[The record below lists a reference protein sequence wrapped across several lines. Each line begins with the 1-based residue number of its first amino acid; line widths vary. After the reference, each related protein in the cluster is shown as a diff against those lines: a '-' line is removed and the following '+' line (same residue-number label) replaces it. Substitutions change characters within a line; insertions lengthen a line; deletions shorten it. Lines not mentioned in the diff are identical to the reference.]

1 MHYRT
6 LGKTGRKVS
15 ILGFGAMRLPTIK
28 LGEQAIKHDEAI
40 KLIRKSIDAG
50 VNYIDTAY
58 NYHSDESEL
67 VVAKALKDGYREKVT
82 LATKAPIWKKEY
94 DKEESFDKYL
104 TEQLKKL
111 EVETIDVYLFHALNA
126 KTWKKLNEIKA
137 IESAKKAKEDG
148 KINHLAFSFHDKP
161 ELLKEI
167 IDSSAF
173 EVMLVQY
180 NILDTVNEE
189 MIKYASDKGIGVV
202 IMGPVGG
209 GRLAGEPPESL
220 KQYLLPEKKTF
231 TDLALR
237 YVWNNPYVDIAL
249 SGMGSD
255 EMLDENLA
263 LASNEEHT
271 LTDTQKKMADELGVK
286 FKELTDNLCTN
297 CKYCMP
303 CEQEVNIAFIF
314 QALINSQVYGQEDAA
329 KRSYSIIGKED
340 WASGKNAEACM
351 ECGECL
357 EKCPQKIPI
366 IDQLKKAHKILT

>member
-1 MHYRT
+1 MQYRT

-15 ILGFGAMRLPTIK
+15 VLGFGAMRLPTIK

-40 KLIRKSIDAG
+40 ELIRKSIDAG
-50 VNYIDTAY
+50 VNYVDTAY

-104 TEQLKKL
+104 NEQLKKL
-111 EVETIDVYLFHALNA
+111 EVETIDVYLFHALNT
-126 KTWKKLNEIKA
+126 KTWKKLNEIKG
-137 IESAKKAKEDG
+137 IESAKKAKAAG

-167 IDSSAF
+167 IDSEAF

-189 MIKYASDKGIGVV
+189 MIKYASEKGIGVV
-202 IMGPVGG
+202 VMGPVGG
-209 GRLAGEPPESL
+209 GRLAGVPPEKL
-220 KQYLLPEKKTF
+220 EQYLLPGKKNF
-231 TDLALR
+231 ADLALR
-237 YVWNNPYVDIAL
+237 YVWNNPYVDVAL
-249 SGMGSD
+249 SGMGTD
-255 EMLDENLA
+255 EMVEENLA
-263 LASNEEHT
+263 LASNEEYT

-286 FKELTDNLCTN
+286 FKGLTDNLCTN

-314 QALINSQVYGQEDAA
+314 QALINYQVYGQEDEA
-329 KRSYSIIGKED
+329 KRRYSIIGKED
-340 WASGKNAEACM
+340 WASGKNAEACT

-366 IDQLKKAHKILT
+366 IDQLKKAHEILT

>member
-1 MHYRT
+1 MHYRM

-28 LGEQAIKHDEAI
+28 PGEQAIKHDEAI
-40 KLIRKSIDAG
+40 NLIRRSIDAG
-50 VNYIDTAY
+50 VNYVDTAY

-67 VVAKALKDGYREKVT
+67 VVAKALKDGYRDKVT

-104 TEQLKKL
+104 KEQLKKL
-111 EVETIDVYLFHALNA
+111 DVETIDVYLFHALNE

-137 IESAKKAKEDG
+137 IESAQKAKKEG

-161 ELLKEI
+161 ELLKKI
-167 IDSSAF
+167 IDSDAF

-189 MIKYASDKGIGVV
+189 MIKYASEKGIGIV

-209 GRLAGEPPESL
+209 GRLAGEPPEDL
-220 KQYLLPEKKTF
+220 IKYLLPGKKTF
-231 TDLALR
+231 ADLALR
-237 YVWNNPYVDIAL
+237 YVWANKYVDIAL

-255 EMLDENLA
+255 EMLDENLS
-263 LASNEEHT
+263 LASNEDYT
-271 LTDTQKKMADELGVK
+271 LTDVQKEKADELGVA
-286 FKELTDNLCTN
+286 FKKLTDNLCTN

-314 QALINSQVYGQEDAA
+314 QSLINFQVYGQEDAA
-329 KRSYSIIGKED
+329 KRRYSAIGKED
-340 WASGKNAEACM
+340 WASGKNTEACT

-366 IDQLKKAHKILT
+366 IEQLKKSHKILT

>member
-6 LGKTGRKVS
+6 LGKTGRKIS

-28 LGEQAIKHDEAI
+28 PGEEAIKHDEAI

-50 VNYIDTAY
+50 INYVDTAY

-82 LATKAPIWKKEY
+82 LATKAPIWKDEY
-94 DKEESFDKYL
+94 NKEESFDHYL
-104 TEQLKKL
+104 DEQLKKL
-111 EVETIDVYLFHALNA
+111 DVETIDVYLFHALNA
-126 KTWKKLNEIKA
+126 KTWKKLNEIKG
-137 IESAKKAKEDG
+137 IESAKKAKEAG

-167 IDSSAF
+167 IDSGAF

-189 MIKYASDKGIGVV
+189 MIKYASEKGIGVV

-209 GRLAGEPPESL
+209 GRLAGEPPEAL
-220 KQYLLPEKKTF
+220 EQYLLPGKKNF
-231 TDLALR
+231 ADLALR
-237 YVWNNPYVDIAL
+237 YVWNNPYVDVAI

-255 EMLDENLA
+255 DMLDENLA
-263 LASNEEHT
+263 LASNKDHT

-303 CEQEVNIAFIF
+303 CEQEVNIPFIF
-314 QALINSQVYGQEDAA
+314 QTLINFQVYGQEDAA
-329 KRSYSIIGKED
+329 KRRYAKIGKEK
-340 WASGKNAEACM
+340 WAPGKNAEACT
-351 ECGECL
+351 ECGEC
-357 EKCPQKIPI
+357 EPKCPQKIPI